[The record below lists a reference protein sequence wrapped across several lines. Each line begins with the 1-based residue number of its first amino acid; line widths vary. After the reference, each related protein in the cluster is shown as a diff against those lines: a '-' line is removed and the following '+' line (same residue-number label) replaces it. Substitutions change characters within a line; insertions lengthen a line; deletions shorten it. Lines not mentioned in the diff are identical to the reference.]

1 MYADKVSNKK
11 PDKIEKIYSKEEERW
26 NIFTHGFGLAISV
39 AGVITLMVR
48 AIQLHS
54 IKIFIAFLIYGIGLI
69 SMYLA
74 STLYHSATNP
84 GRRKKLKIFDH
95 IAIYLTIA
103 GSYTPITLL
112 IIPPVWGIPVLV
124 AVWLIAVTGI
134 VLKFFFTGRFSKLS
148 TLMYVLM
155 GWVIVIAFKP
165 LVNSMETAG
174 LMWLIAGGLAYT
186 IGAILYQV
194 KGLKFNH
201 AIFHLFVLVGSAC
214 HYIVVFSYCLK

>member
-1 MYADKVSNKK
+1 MCADKVRNEK
-11 PDKIEKIYSKEEERW
+11 PEMSGKSYSVEEERW
-26 NIFTHGFGLAISV
+26 NILTHGFGLVISV
-39 AGVITLMVR
+39 AGVIALMVK

-54 IKIFIAFLIYGIGLI
+54 IKVFIAFLIYGIGLI
-69 SMYLA
+69 TMYLA
-74 STLYHSATNP
+74 STLYHSATDP
-84 GRRKKLKIFDH
+84 AKRKRLKVFDH

-124 AVWLIAVTGI
+124 AVWVIAATGI

-165 LVNSMETAG
+165 LVNSMETVG

-186 IGAILYQV
+186 IGAILYQI

-201 AIFHLFVLVGSAC
+201 AIFHLYVLAGSAC